1 MREVRLVR
9 LGAAEPM
16 GQQAYE
22 SQLLDALRHELSNQW
37 RISDRA
43 VLPMR
48 SARGAGRRIPLRLTW
63 AAPYRLAS
71 VVGELAYGRVDLVHR
86 LDLRCP
92 PVARRE
98 VLTIHDLPPLRFDDE
113 GSLPSWA
120 ARSARAAAAVICP
133 SEFAAEEVRDLLGVR
148 RTHVVPYGL
157 NPARA
162 TAQPLSAA
170 ELIDLGLGV
179 PLVVHAAGATAR
191 KNLRLLAEAWPEVL
205 AEHPH
210 AFLALC
216 GPLDRRRDEHFNGLP
231 RVRYLGSRS
240 PQFVARLMRTANTV
254 VVPSIY
260 EGFGLPALEG
270 MAAGATVVA
279 TTCGALP
286 EVCGDAAL
294 IVRPDASEFA
304 EAIGESLAGGTAIDR
319 LRTAGRARAA
329 SFSWGQAARATA
341 AVYEEALD

>member
-1 MREVRLVR
+1 
-9 LGAAEPM
+9 M

-22 SQLLDALRHELSNQW
+22 SQLLDALRHELSYQW

-43 VLPMR
+43 VVPMR

-63 AAPYRLAS
+63 AAPYRVAS
-71 VVGELAYGRVDLVHR
+71 VVGEFAYGRVDLVHR

-98 VLTIHDLPPLRFDDE
+98 VLTIHDLPPLRFEDE

-120 ARSARAAAAVICP
+120 ARSARAAVAVICP
-133 SEFAAEEVRDLLGVR
+133 SQFAAEEVRALLGVT

-162 TAQPLSAA
+162 TAPRLSAA
-170 ELIDLGLGV
+170 ELIDLGLNE

-191 KNLRLLAEAWPEVL
+191 KNLGMLAAAWPDVL
-205 AEHPH
+205 SEHPH

-216 GPLDRRRDEHFNGLP
+216 GPPDKRRDVHFNGLP
-231 RVRYLGSRS
+231 HVRYLGSR
-240 PQFVARLMRTANTV
+240 PPDFVARLMRTATTV
-254 VVPSIY
+254 VVPSTY

-279 TTCGALP
+279 TSCGALP

-294 IVRPDASEFA
+294 LVRPDAAEFA
-304 EAIGESLAGGTAIDR
+304 AAIGESLAGGSAIER
-319 LRTAGRARAA
+319 LRTAARARAA
-329 SFSWGQAARATA
+329 SFSWAQAARETA
-341 AVYEEALD
+341 AIYEEAFD